1 MNTLQIL
8 RVSALFFLIA
18 LLSGISGCSS
28 SVQEPKTVLKVVPA
42 GSLLQPFEEV
52 EKAFEAQHPDVDVQ
66 VEGHGSIQAIRQVTD
81 LHRPIDVVA
90 VADASLIPDLMFR
103 ADPTTGVNFSDSYM
117 PFARNAMVIAYTNKS
132 RYSDQIT
139 PDNWNEVLSRP
150 DVRMGFSNPMLD
162 AAGYRTI
169 MVSLL
174 ADRFYKN
181 SSLFPAFIGS
191 HFTPQLAAQDEDGLT
206 TIRLPEVLRPS
217 DEKLVIRD
225 GSIFVLSQLEAG
237 GIDYA
242 FEYRSVAEGHNL
254 RWINLPKE
262 IDLSSPDFAEEYSK
276 VRVILGF
283 QRFSAIGQER
293 TGQPIVYAITVPNNA
308 PDPVLAQE
316 FADFVV
322 QKSKTGGKGW
332 PSPLNDSVTQI
343 STWEIM
349 GEGEST

>member
-1 MNTLQIL
+1 M
-8 RVSALFFLIA
+8 S
-18 LLSGISGCSS
+18 SGCISG
-28 SVQEPKTVLKVVPA
+28 EPGQNRTILKVVPA
-42 GSLLQPFEEV
+42 GSLLQPFDEV

-66 VEGHGSIQAIRQVTD
+66 IEGHGSIQAIRQVTD

-90 VADASLIPDLMFR
+90 VADASLIPDLMFQE
-103 ADPTTGVNFSDSYM
+103 DSMTGKNFTDSYT

-139 PDNWNEVLSRP
+139 PTNWNEVLTRP
-150 DVRMGFSNPMLD
+150 DVRVGFSNPMLD

-174 ADRFYKN
+174 ADRYYKN
-181 SSLFPAFIGS
+181 STLFPVLIGS
-191 HFTPQLAAQDEDGLT
+191 HFTPPLVVKDEEGIA

-242 FEYRSVAEGHNL
+242 FEYRNVAEGHNL
-254 RWINLPKE
+254 RWIDLPRD
-262 IDLSSPDFAEEYSK
+262 IDLSSPDFAEQYGK

-308 PDPVLAQE
+308 PDPVLARE
-316 FADFVV
+316 FADFVI
-322 QKSKTGGKGW
+322 QRAKTGGKGW
-332 PSPLNDSVTQI
+332 PSPLNESVTQ
-343 STWEIM
+343 SVVEEIM
-349 GEGEST
+349 GEQEFLIP